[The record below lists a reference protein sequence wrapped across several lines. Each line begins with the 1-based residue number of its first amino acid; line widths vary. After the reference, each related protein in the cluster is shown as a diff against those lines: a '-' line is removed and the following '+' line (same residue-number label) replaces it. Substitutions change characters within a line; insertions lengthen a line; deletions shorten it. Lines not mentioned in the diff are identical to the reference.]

1 MLKAA
6 TLRKI
11 LGDKV
16 FRKNKQNA
24 IIDAYLNIDPIDTY
38 LNIDPIDTY
47 LNIDLDAYLNI
58 DPKNINITDKNKTRA
73 DVAKKTAIIKS
84 AKKPQNIQEKVFRYF
99 TPTIKDT
106 ANSVSRKGM
115 ADKREEYGNS
125 SGTIQNTA
133 IANSSRDVNM
143 IEKADERDEKIMTN
157 NPALSW
163 EPETGH
169 DKIEES
175 YGVAFDTYDPDT
187 GELNMRMKDSTGRTT
202 NRVITENVDDDTYF
216 NYIDSPSKGRW
227 ATNKDRQQDIKR
239 GNRLYYNPQ
248 ELQEEYDKLHIDE
261 GGVL

>member
-24 IIDAYLNIDPIDTY
+24 VIDAYLNI
-38 LNIDPIDTY
+38 N
-47 LNIDLDAYLNI
+47 
-58 DPKNINITDKNKTRA
+58 PKNINITDKNKTRA
-73 DVAKKTAIIKS
+73 DVDKKTAIIKS
-84 AKKPQNIQEKVFRYF
+84 AEKPQNIQEKVFSYF

-143 IEKADERDEKIMTN
+143 IEKADKRDEKIMTN

-163 EPETGH
+163 EPKTGH
-169 DKIEES
+169 DKIEAS

-202 NRVITENVDDDTYF
+202 NRVITENVNDDTYL
-216 NYIDSPSKGRW
+216 NYFYSPSKGRW
-227 ATNKDRQQDIKR
+227 ATNKDRQQDLER
-239 GNRLYYNPQ
+239 GYLLKEYPDLLEAEYNNQ
-248 ELQEEYDKLHIDE
+248 KNKKLDE
-261 GGVL
+261 GGLL